1 MAHLLYVLKSAGAAF
16 RSPLAQVLQDFGYKS
31 SKVEEIRGLSLSNL
45 GQCEP
50 DNQHQRRWLEFVLP
64 DKEQSEQGLRSL
76 GLRSLRNL
84 GQPNVWLQRKATK
97 DDGFEYYDDG
107 FEYYEMLFVY
117 VEDILALMHHRADHC
132 GFE

>member
-1 MAHLLYVLKSAGAAF
+1 VARLLYVLKSAGAAF

-31 SKVEEIRGLSLSNL
+31 SKVEEIRGLSSL

-84 GQPNVWLQRKATK
+84 GQPDVWLRKATK
-97 DDGFEYYDDG
+97 DDGFEY
-107 FEYYEMLFVY
+107 
-117 VEDILALMHHRADHC
+117 
-132 GFE
+132 